1 MLHGKNRNGG
11 EKEAF
16 TRSPAQHTAS
26 TPSFHQSATP
36 SRHNAQTST
45 QPKQLSNRAYSKVH
59 LEQSSVGSRKRK
71 ATASLSQRPATRQR
85 GDAPKLKD
93 EAYIRKTMRI
103 PTPQEYPDAPQNFF
117 KTPKATIYNLAHN
130 RGLAECRSEFTALAG
145 DAHQCT
151 AYYNSAT
158 HNQVVVG
165 EGRTK
170 ASRSTS

>member
-1 MLHGKNRNGG
+1 MLHGKKRNGG

-16 TRSPAQHTAS
+16 TRSPPRHAAS
-26 TPSFHQSATP
+26 TPSSHQSATP

-45 QPKQLSNRAYSKVH
+45 QSKQLSNRAYRQVH
-59 LEQSSVGSRKRK
+59 LEQSSVVSRKRK

-117 KTPKATIYNLAHN
+117 KTPKATIYNLTHN

-158 HNQVVVG
+158 QNQVVLG